1 VEHNQFNAISSQI
14 IDSVRSL
21 SKANIKPLL
30 VAIDG
35 GSGSGKSSI
44 ARVITKQ
51 LNATLIAT
59 DDFYAAEI
67 THEGWVNRSYKQRAA
82 DVINRQSLRTNVL
95 EPLMNGLSASWKR
108 FDFDA
113 GPRPDGTYNIE
124 STVIN
129 YFPNDLIIL
138 EGAYSCQPELADL
151 IHLKILIEVPVH
163 IRHGRLQCREDQGFL
178 MHWHERWDEAEQY
191 YLSEVCPPSSFD
203 IVIENI

>member
-1 VEHNQFNAISSQI
+1 MRLQSQVQHNQFKAISLQI

-44 ARVITKQ
+44 ARVIAKQ

-59 DDFYAAEI
+59 DDFYAGGI

-82 DVINRQSLRTNVL
+82 DVINWQSLRTNVL
-95 EPLMNGLSASWKR
+95 RPLINGMSASWKR

-113 GPRPDGTYNIE
+113 G
-124 STVIN
+124 
-129 YFPNDLIIL
+129 
-138 EGAYSCQPELADL
+138 
-151 IHLKILIEVPVH
+151 
-163 IRHGRLQCREDQGFL
+163 
-178 MHWHERWDEAEQY
+178 
-191 YLSEVCPPSSFD
+191 
-203 IVIENI
+203 